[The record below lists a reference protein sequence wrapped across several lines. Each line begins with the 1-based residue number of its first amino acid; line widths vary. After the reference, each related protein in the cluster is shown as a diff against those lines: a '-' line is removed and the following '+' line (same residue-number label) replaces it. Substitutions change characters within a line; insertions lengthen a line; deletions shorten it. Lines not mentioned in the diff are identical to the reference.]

1 MKKLFK
7 KAVASILAAAIILPV
22 GTAAAFAESADK
34 ADEPNYYFGSFYYR
48 PGEGEIYGLSDSV
61 DYFAYSDDY
70 FKKSGKIYDAH
81 LSTLSMSLAEASVSS
96 TREPF
101 TPEGYAKKNRDVI
114 AFLEDNGFSDIAV
127 NDDYKIKPTKNTIG
141 VACAHKK
148 IVDNGKE
155 YTMLTIVPRSAGYEY
170 EWGDNFVLGAGGDA
184 KGFDVSSNK
193 CLDFARSYVAENGIT
208 GDIKVWTVG
217 YSRGA
222 AITNLTAKKLID
234 NPQAALGESVNLDPE
249 NLYAY
254 TFGTP
259 MAADSS
265 QNPRDEKYSGIFNIY
280 QSSELASSMAPAE
293 MGFERY
299 GSDTLIKDMDK
310 YDAMLANLKIC
321 NPGIYEEFTSKT
333 SSEHFAPKKLGIKD
347 GSFGLVDDPKSY
359 IPCDA
364 SEYLAGLGAYLTQIT
379 GGRTGYAEN
388 YEQAFSD
395 FIGYYRSL
403 NGSDGSAFGAGFINS
418 EDTLDMAVA
427 MYAYFMKQK
436 FKDEI
441 NATKE
446 EIMAKAEELAIV
458 IRCSITIGES
468 KDNTEPVGVDAK
480 QIADL
485 AFKLGKY
492 LLMDADDIRPIAANY
507 LGNVLGGAMAASG
520 ATEEQIAG
528 LVNTEALNSL
538 THTLSHLLFGNIWQS
553 WQVRPLLINNEQMKN
568 AATLVDNF
576 TRLMYDHTNEVYISW
591 LRLDDSYFADYHELT
606 DAQIQGYRRVYV
618 DADNIENVNG
628 VIVDENGKTAGVIK
642 NGVLTETTDKWIGF
656 TTTDDGGFFRV
667 PNYGGYTLK
676 LNDFSGSISVKI
688 GEYDVDTA
696 DTDVV
701 FEQTADID
709 ENTNIN
715 IVIPQPDD
723 TDPEGANYKIVVADS
738 DPDPSPDKVKS
749 GDVNGD
755 GVIDILDAVMV
766 QKFSV
771 DKVELTEDQQKAADV
786 NGDGVVDILDAVL
799 IQKYTVDKV
808 TELPV

>member
-7 KAVASILAAAIILPV
+7 KAVASILAAAIVLPV
-22 GTAAAFAESADK
+22 GTAAVFAETSDK
-34 ADEPNYYFGSFYYR
+34 AAEPNYYFGSFYYR
-48 PGEGEIYGLSDSV
+48 PGEGELYGLSDSI

-101 TPEGYAKKNRDVI
+101 TPEGYANKNRDVI
-114 AFLEDNGFSDIAV
+114 AFLEDNGFSDIAI
-127 NDDYKIKPTKNTIG
+127 NDDYKTKPTKNTIG

-170 EWGDNFVLGAGGDA
+170 EWGDNFVLGAEGDA
-184 KGFDVSSNK
+184 KGFDNSSNK
-193 CLDFARSYVAENGIT
+193 CLDFARGYVEETGIS

-234 NPQAALGESVNLDPE
+234 NPQAALGESINLDPE

-259 MAADSS
+259 LAADST

-280 QSSELASSMAPAE
+280 QTSELASSMAPAE

-299 GSDTLIKDMDK
+299 GSDTMIKDMDK

-321 NPGIYEEFTSKT
+321 NPDIYEEFITTT
-333 SSEHFAPKKLGIKD
+333 SSEHFIPKKLGIKD
-347 GSFGLVDDPKSY
+347 GSFGLVDDTNSY
-359 IPCDA
+359 IPNDA
-364 SEYLAGLGAYLTQIT
+364 SVYLAGLGAYLTQIT
-379 GGRTGYAEN
+379 GGRAGYAEN

-403 NGSDGSAFGAGFINS
+403 NGDDGSAFGSGFIGS
-418 EDTLDMAVA
+418 DDTLDMAVA

-436 FKDEI
+436 FKEEI

-446 EIMAKAEELAIV
+446 EILAKAEEIAMI
-458 IRCSITIGES
+458 IRSANASES
-468 KDNTEPVGVDAK
+468 KDGTEPVGIDAK
-480 QIADL
+480 QVADL
-485 AFKLGKY
+485 ALKLGKY
-492 LLMDADDIRPIAANY
+492 LLMDADEIRPIAAVY
-507 LGNVLGGAMAASG
+507 LGNVLENAMAASS
-520 ATEEQIAG
+520 ATDEQIAG

-553 WQVRPLLINNEQMKN
+553 RQIRPLLINNEQMKN
-568 AATLVDNF
+568 AATLADNI
-576 TRLMYDHTNEVYISW
+576 TKLMYDHTNEVYISW
-591 LRLDDSYFADYHELT
+591 LRLDDSYFADYHTLT

-618 DADNIENVNG
+618 DADNLENVNG
-628 VIVDENGKTAGVIK
+628 VIIDENGKTAGTIK
-642 NGVLTETTDKWIGF
+642 NGVLTETTDKWVGF
-656 TTTDDGGFFRV
+656 TTTDDGGFFRI
-667 PNYGGYTLK
+667 PNYSGYTLK
-676 LNDFSGSISVKI
+676 LDDFNGSLSVKI
-688 GEYDVDTA
+688 GEYDTASTNTDT
-696 DTDVV
+696 V
-701 FEQTADID
+701 FEQTVDVD
-709 ENTNIN
+709 ENTNVN
-715 IVIPQPDD
+715 IVIPQPGDGEYKISVA
-723 TDPEGANYKIVVADS
+723 DPEPKPGEL
-738 DPDPSPDKVKS
+738 KS
-749 GDVNGD
+749 GDINGD

-766 QKFSV
+766 QKCSV
-771 DKVELTEDQQKAADV
+771 DKVALTEDQQKAADV
-786 NGDGVVDILDAVL
+786 NGDGIVDILDAVL

-808 TELPV
+808 TELPVK